1 MDASRKSNI
10 VFTAVK
16 PNFFIRFR
24 SSKVRRQGAK
34 SHSIAGACTAQDLKS
49 FVAVL
54 CLSGG
59 VCVPEMALI
68 KKNSYYIPFDI
79 SILIRNIIQ
88 KHLH

>member
-1 MDASRKSNI
+1 MYLLQSTK
-10 VFTAVK
+10 
-16 PNFFIRFR
+16 FFIRFR

-59 VCVPEMALI
+59 VCVPEMAFDYYHHN
-68 KKNSYYIPFDI
+68 KNSYYIPFDI